1 MQKAIDNINFDEA
14 FIHCEKITKNHYE
27 NFPVASVLIPKEKR
41 KYVYAVYSF
50 ARYSDDIADSAILSS
65 EEKLARLNLLE
76 DELEKVLN
84 NQLENLH
91 EETKYIF
98 IALYKSLQDLNI
110 PSVEFKSLLIAFK
123 QDSIKDKYD
132 TFDELLEYSKYSA
145 NPVGH
150 LVLYIFGYNG
160 LRDKKLFVLSDYIC
174 TGLQLINFWQD
185 VARDLEIDRV
195 YIPKEILLKY
205 NYSYELLNNKVEN
218 EKYIT
223 IIKELVTRTKELFKK
238 GEELPNLVKGRLKYE
253 LKATYYGGMT
263 IINKIEKLNYR
274 TLTTRPV
281 VSGSDKFKIL
291 VKTIF

>member
-1 MQKAIDNINFDEA
+1 MQKAIDNIDFDEA

-50 ARYSDDIADSAILSS
+50 ARYADDIADSAILSPQQ
-65 EEKLARLNLLE
+65 KLARLNLLE
-76 DELEKVLN
+76 DELDCVLN

-98 IALYKSLQDLNI
+98 IALYKTLLDLNI
-110 PSVEFKSLLIAFK
+110 PSVELKNLLAAFK
-123 QDSIKDKYD
+123 QDSVKDKYD
-132 TFDELLEYSKYSA
+132 TFEELLEYSKYSA

-150 LVLYIFGYNG
+150 LVLYIFGYNEMK
-160 LRDKKLFVLSDYIC
+160 DKKLFELSDYIC

-185 VARDLEIDRV
+185 VARDLEINRI
-195 YIPKEILLKY
+195 YIPNEILQRH
-205 NYSYELLNNKVEN
+205 NYSYELLNNKIEDEN
-218 EKYIT
+218 YISIIREL
-223 IIKELVTRTKELFKK
+223 IIKTKELYKK
-238 GEELPNLVKGRLKYE
+238 GEELPNLVRGRLKYE
-253 LKATYYGGMT
+253 LKATYYGGLT
-263 IINKIEKLNYR
+263 VINKIEKLNYR

-291 VKTIF
+291 FKTIF

>member
-1 MQKAIDNINFDEA
+1 MQKAIDNINFEEA

-50 ARYSDDIADSAILSS
+50 ARYADDISDSAILTP

-76 DELEKVLN
+76 DEFDFILN
-84 NQLENLH
+84 NQLENLQ

-98 IALYKSLQDLNI
+98 IALYKTLNDLNI
-110 PSVEFKSLLIAFK
+110 PSIEFKNLLIAFK
-123 QDSIKDKYD
+123 QDSVKDKYD
-132 TFDELLEYSKYSA
+132 TFEELLEYSKYSA

-160 LRDKKLFVLSDYIC
+160 MRDKKLFELSDYIC

-185 VARDLEIDRV
+185 VARDLEIKRV
-195 YIPKEILLKY
+195 YIPNEILQKY
-205 NYSYELLNNKVEN
+205 NYSYELLNNKIEN
-218 EKYIT
+218 ENYIN
-223 IIKELVTRTKELFKK
+223 IIKELITKTKELYKK
-238 GEELPNLVKGRLKYE
+238 GEELPNLVSGRLKYE
-253 LKATYYGGMT
+253 LRATYYGGLT
-263 IINKIEKLNYR
+263 VINKIEQLNYR

-291 VKTIF
+291 LKTIF

>member
-1 MQKAIDNINFDEA
+1 
-14 FIHCEKITKNHYE
+14 
-27 NFPVASVLIPKEKR
+27 
-41 KYVYAVYSF
+41 
-50 ARYSDDIADSAILSS
+50 
-65 EEKLARLNLLE
+65 
-76 DELEKVLN
+76 
-84 NQLENLH
+84 
-91 EETKYIF
+91 
-98 IALYKSLQDLNI
+98 LQDLNI
-110 PSVEFKSLLIAFK
+110 PSIEFKNLLIAFK

-160 LRDKKLFVLSDYIC
+160 LRDEKLFELSDHIC

-185 VARDLEIDRV
+185 VARDLEINRV
-195 YIPKEILLKY
+195 YIPKEILQKY
-205 NYSYELLNNKVEN
+205 NYSYELLNSKVEDKN
-218 EKYIT
+218 YIN
-223 IIKELVTRTKELFKK
+223 IIKELTTKTKELYKK

-253 LKATYYGGMT
+253 LKATYYGGLT
-263 IINKIEKLNYR
+263 VINKIEKLNYR

>member
-1 MQKAIDNINFDEA
+1 MQKNIDNVNFDEA

-50 ARYSDDIADSAILSS
+50 ARYADDIADSAILSS
-65 EEKLARLNLLE
+65 EQKLARLNLLE
-76 DELEKVLN
+76 DELDCVLN
-84 NQLENLH
+84 NHLENLQ

-98 IALYKSLQDLNI
+98 IALCKTLKDLNI
-110 PSVEFKSLLIAFK
+110 PSIEFKNLLIAFK
-123 QDSIKDKYD
+123 QDSVKDKYN
-132 TFDELLEYSKYSA
+132 TFEELLEYSKYSA

-160 LRDKKLFVLSDYIC
+160 MRDKKLFELSDYIC

-185 VARDLEIDRV
+185 VARDLEINRV
-195 YIPKEILLKY
+195 YIPNEILQKHY
-205 NYSYELLNNKVEN
+205 YSYELLNNKVEN
-218 EKYIT
+218 ENYIN
-223 IIKELVTRTKELFKK
+223 IIKELIIKTKEIYKK
-238 GEELPNLVKGRLKYE
+238 GEELPNLVSGRLKYE
-253 LKATYYGGMT
+253 LKATYYGGLT
-263 IINKIEKLNYR
+263 VINKIEKLNYR

-291 VKTIF
+291 LKTIF

>member
-1 MQKAIDNINFDEA
+1 MQKAIDNINFEEA

-50 ARYSDDIADSAILSS
+50 ARYADDISDSAILTS
-65 EEKLARLNLLE
+65 EEKLTRLNFLE
-76 DELEKVLN
+76 DELDRILN

-98 IALYKSLQDLNI
+98 IALYKTLQVLNI
-110 PSVEFKSLLIAFK
+110 PTVEFKSLLIAFK

-132 TFDELLEYSKYSA
+132 TFEELLEYSKYSA

-150 LVLYIFGYNG
+150 LVLYIFGYNEM
-160 LRDKKLFVLSDYIC
+160 RDKKLFELSDYIC

-185 VARDLEIDRV
+185 VDRDLEINRV
-195 YIPKEILLKY
+195 YIPNEVLQKH
-205 NYSYELLNNKVEN
+205 NYSYELLNDKEEN
-218 EKYIT
+218 ENYIN
-223 IIKELVTRTKELFKK
+223 IIKELITKTKELYKK
-238 GEELPNLVKGRLKYE
+238 GEELPNLVSGRLKYE
-253 LKATYYGGMT
+253 LKATYYGGLT
-263 IINKIEKLNYR
+263 VINKIEQLNYR

-291 VKTIF
+291 LKTIF

>member
-1 MQKAIDNINFDEA
+1 MQKAIDNINFEEA

-50 ARYSDDIADSAILSS
+50 ARYADDISDSAILTS
-65 EEKLARLNLLE
+65 EEKLTRLNFLE
-76 DELEKVLN
+76 DELDRILN

-98 IALYKSLQDLNI
+98 IALYKTLQVLNI
-110 PSVEFKSLLIAFK
+110 PPVEFKSLLIAFR

-132 TFDELLEYSKYSA
+132 TFEELLEYSKYSA

-150 LVLYIFGYNG
+150 LVLYIFGYNEM
-160 LRDKKLFVLSDYIC
+160 RDKKLFELSDYIC

-185 VARDLEIDRV
+185 VDRDLEINRV
-195 YIPKEILLKY
+195 YIPNEVLQKH
-205 NYSYELLNNKVEN
+205 NYSYELLNDKEEN
-218 EKYIT
+218 ENYIN
-223 IIKELVTRTKELFKK
+223 IIKELITKTKELYKK
-238 GEELPNLVKGRLKYE
+238 GEELPNLVSGRLKYE
-253 LKATYYGGMT
+253 LKATYYGGLT
-263 IINKIEKLNYR
+263 VINKIEQLNYR

-291 VKTIF
+291 LKTIF